1 MDTPQP
7 ETTPAASVLAVVLV
21 DFMKAHRGWGWMRLV
36 AGPSAYKAVPGLQSA
51 KVMGSGHEGGFTLRP
66 SATHQ
71 GLLCRFDAADAAM
84 DFLHGE
90 QVQAYRERARECWG
104 GLLAITSA
112 RGQWDQQSWGLSDAP
127 SQQLSPQWQARLQQH
142 WRAAEAA
149 QTTGTGDAGC
159 AVAPSSLASP
169 VARAARAAQAA
180 REARTALGADTAS
193 AAAEPVHL
201 PHAHSGGELAGGAQ
215 PPVGV
220 LTRASIQPSKT
231 TAFWRHAP
239 ATQASLDAAPGCLLA
254 MGLGE
259 APLLRQCTFS
269 LWQDEPSML
278 HYAREG
284 AHQQASAAA
293 YKHRFFSE
301 SLFVRLRVL
310 HMAGRWKAQEFG
322 NGLGW
327 GEVAHA

>member
-7 ETTPAASVLAVVLV
+7 QTPPAASVLAVVLV

-51 KVMGSGHEGGFTLRP
+51 KVMGSGHAGGFTLRP

-90 QVQAYRERARECWG
+90 QVHAYRERARECWG

-112 RGQWDQQSWGLSDAP
+112 RGHWDQQAWGLSDAH
-127 SQQLSPQWQARLQQH
+127 SLQLSPQWQTRLQAEPPQGP
-142 WRAAEAA
+142 AAPAGPGAA
-149 QTTGTGDAGC
+149 PA
-159 AVAPSSLASP
+159 AAS
-169 VARAARAAQAA
+169 
-180 REARTALGADTAS
+180 TAS
-193 AAAEPVHL
+193 A
-201 PHAHSGGELAGGAQ
+201 HAS
-215 PPVGV
+215 PVGV

-284 AHQQASAAA
+284 AHQLASAAA